1 MNIVIAQND
10 RPESRLAFDW
20 VLNHGTAMARKPNDL
35 HVHVVLVGGADSPA
49 SPNYSSPTLG
59 ESIAA
64 ELVKVGISH
73 TVHPAGHDAAT
84 QIIEV
89 AESDSA
95 DLVVIGMRRRSA
107 TMKLLLG
114 SQVQRVMLDAPCP
127 VVTIKSPLD

>member
-20 VLNHGTAMARKPNDL
+20 VLNHGTAMASSPTDL

-64 ELVKVGISH
+64 ELHGREVSH
-73 TVHPAGHDAAT
+73 TVYAADSDAAT

-89 AESDSA
+89 AESVSA
-95 DLVVIGMRRRSA
+95 DLIVIGMRRRSA

-114 SQVQRVMLDAPCP
+114 SQVQRVMLDALCP
-127 VVTIKSPLD
+127 VVAIKPPLD